1 MGKTFREYCVA
12 NRACEEGL
20 AWLGDR
26 TPAQF
31 WADCDRPDWF
41 LWVPLPTLGNQKR
54 ECQTI
59 VNNRFSE
66 DPIPAHFVDV
76 DIVSAGKAV
85 DRLFDRMETHRK
97 AILEWEAGRLTS
109 GELQAKRE
117 EYLIATGHPK
127 HWRTQL
133 KEELLFSF
141 REVITLKTFL
151 AACRAE
157 GIET

>member
-12 NRACEEGL
+12 NGACDEGL

-41 LWVPLPTLGNQKR
+41 LWVPLPSLGNQKR

-66 DPIPAHFVDV
+66 DPIPVHFADV

-85 DRLFDRMETHRK
+85 DRLFDRMETYRK
-97 AILEWEAGRLTS
+97 AMLERVLGQITLKEFEA
-109 GELQAKRE
+109 AYE
-117 EYLIATGHPK
+117 EYVFASCHPK
-127 HWRTQL
+127 HWHTQL